1 MILRIVLTILVVTL
15 VVAGYY
21 YFSDYQETKKTAEFV
36 KFAGVVAE
44 TSIAAEF
51 YRNNSDS
58 FLVVRDSILNKYGVS
73 INDLLMFKK
82 RYRGDEFQWAE
93 FWDKV
98 VLVSDSLI
106 AEQQALLR
114 LPMDSLP
121 DSTNNLDLIE
131 N

>member
-1 MILRIVLTILVVTL
+1 MVITL

-21 YFSDYQETKKTAEFV
+21 YFSDYQENKKTVEFA

-44 TSIAAEF
+44 TSIAAEL

-58 FLVVRDSILNKYGVS
+58 FLIVRDSILNKYAVS

-106 AEQQALLR
+106 AQQQIRLR
-114 LPMDSLP
+114 QPIDSLP
-121 DSTNNLDLIE
+121 DSTDN
-131 N
+131 

>member
-1 MILRIVLTILVVTL
+1 MILRIVLTILIITL

-21 YFSDYQETKKTAEFV
+21 YFSDYQETKKSAEFV

-44 TSIAAEF
+44 TSIAAEL

-58 FLVVRDSILNKYGVS
+58 FLIARDAILNKYAVS

-106 AEQQALLR
+106 AQQQIRLR
-114 LPMDSLP
+114 QPIDSLP
-121 DSTNNLDLIE
+121 DSTDN
-131 N
+131 